1 MEWACYKLLCDRPDV
16 LSRAMIERTLVL
28 LDGRPGS
35 AALQRAL
42 AGTPLPKPPGHRGPP
57 EADMFQTCLDR
68 ATVRAITACVCDA
81 AGQPGGASTPR
92 GLKALAAAWREY
104 ADRPASA

>member
-42 AGTPLPKPPGHRGPP
+42 AGTPLPKPSGHR
-57 EADMFQTCLDR
+57 LDR